1 MNPTHEKMV
10 FDSIAEKRSYNYNGF
25 RPYSAADLLTMDN
38 HVDDAFCGNVPEEI
52 VRSGGAWDAEKRILW
67 MPGKA
72 GYAMFVEEV

>member
-25 RPYSAADLLTMDN
+25 RPYGAADLLTMDN
-38 HVDDAFCGNVPEEI
+38 HVDDAFCGNVPDEI
-52 VRSGGAWDAEKRILW
+52 VRSGGAWDAEKHILW